1 MAFTDDD
8 EAEQKIVPAAV
19 AMLEGQTKM
28 QAQLCDVWAQMSDN
42 LATNKE
48 NCSGQAH
55 GGVGGFVEP
64 GGQFLLFFF
73 CMCLL
78 LLAAVKN
85 KIYTSVRR
93 HIFYLTYFF

>member
-28 QAQLCDVWAQMSDN
+28 QAQLCDVWAQTMSDDN

-48 NCSGQAH
+48 Q
-55 GGVGGFVEP
+55 
-64 GGQFLLFFF
+64 L
-73 CMCLL
+73 
-78 LLAAVKN
+78 
-85 KIYTSVRR
+85 
-93 HIFYLTYFF
+93 